1 MPLNERKIIS
11 IILEECETIE
21 ERCEGYRE
29 ELVDVVTD
37 IITTE
42 RQHRVQG
49 TNIQQ
54 RVNDKCNTAGRF
66 LLERRDQTK
75 KAGGSQK

>member
-11 IILEECETIE
+11 IILEECKTIE
-21 ERCEGYRE
+21 DRCEGYRE
-29 ELVDVVTD
+29 ELVEVITD
-37 IITTE
+37 IIAAE

-54 RVNDKCNTAGRF
+54 RINDKCNAAGRF
-66 LLERRDQTK
+66 LAEKRGRTK
-75 KAGGSQK
+75 TGEESL